1 MRVLIVDDNEE
12 LRDFLALSLTEAAVE
27 AVTAE
32 NSDDALLKIETDKFD
47 VLIIDSVMAGN
58 DGIAL
63 AQQIRATKAGKNVPI
78 LLMSSLSTALARR
91 MATSV
96 GCNQFLVKPFGA
108 MQLLEQVRNLGK
120 G

>member
-12 LRDFLALSLTEAAVE
+12 LREFLALSLTEAAFE
-27 AVTAE
+27 AVMAE
-32 NSDDALLKIETDKFD
+32 GPEDALQKIESDKFD
-47 VLIIDSVMAGN
+47 VLIIDSVMGGN

-63 AQQIRATKAGKNVPI
+63 TQQIRATKAGKTVPI

-96 GCNQFLVKPFGA
+96 GCNEFLVKPFGT
-108 MQLLEQVRNLGK
+108 MQFLEQVRALGK